1 MVWKAGI
8 YLSRVI
14 MRMTLEELRNVVRE
28 ALAEVKRPKKPIGPG
43 VAYMKKE
50 AVREK
55 LQAVVLESVEGGEV
69 SSPAEL
75 DELFVT
81 MDMALGAL
89 RMVPFEAYQKLSKG

>member
-1 MVWKAGI
+1 MH
-8 YLSRVI
+8 
-14 MRMTLEELRNVVRE
+14 MTLEELRNVVRE
-28 ALAEVKRPKKPIGPG
+28 VLAEVKRPKKPIGPG